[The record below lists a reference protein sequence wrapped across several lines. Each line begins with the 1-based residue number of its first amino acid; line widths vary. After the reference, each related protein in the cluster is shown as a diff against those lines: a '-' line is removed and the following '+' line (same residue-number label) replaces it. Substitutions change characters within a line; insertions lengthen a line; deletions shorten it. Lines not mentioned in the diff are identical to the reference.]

1 MLNFLVNP
9 ITQLLIFLYSLTGNN
24 LGFAIILLT
33 LIIRAV
39 LVPVTIPS
47 LKSAKKLQELKPH
60 LDRLK
65 EKHKDKQKLQL
76 AQLEL
81 YKQHG
86 INPASGC
93 LPQIAQLLVLIALY
107 QVFIEFINAPGL
119 NGRALNLNFFW
130 LNLGKPDPYYIL
142 PALAGLSQLVFSL
155 MMTSGL
161 ESHVKAPKD
170 KKEKQK
176 EENSMEMAQSMS
188 QQMLL
193 IMPVMTVLISLKF
206 PSGLALYWVITT
218 VFSLVQQYLV
228 SGPGGLKPAF
238 AKVTNFLN
246 LKSKISNLK

>member
-1 MLNFLVNP
+1 MLNFLTNP
-9 ITQLLIFLYSLTGNN
+9 INQLLIFLYGLTGQN

-33 LIIRAV
+33 LIIRGV

-107 QVFIEFINAPGL
+107 QVFIKFINVPEL
-119 NGRALNLNFFW
+119 NGQALNLNFFW

-142 PALAGLSQLVFSL
+142 PVLAGLSQLVFSL

-161 ESHVKAPKD
+161 EGHLKAPKKKD
-170 KKEKQK
+170 EKKKE
-176 EENSMEMAQSMS
+176 EDSLEMAQSMS

-193 IMPVMTVLISLKF
+193 IMPAMTVLISLKF

-218 VFSLVQQYLV
+218 VFSLIQQYLV
-228 SGPGGLKPAF
+228 SGPGGLKLTL
-238 AKVTNFLN
+238 AKIARFLPGKLN
-246 LKSKISNLK
+246 PK

>member
-1 MLNFLVNP
+1 MLNFIVNP
-9 ITQLLIFLYSLTGNN
+9 INQLLIFLYGLTGNN

-33 LIIRAV
+33 LIIRGV

-107 QVFIEFINAPGL
+107 QVFIEFINAPEL
-119 NGRALNLNFFW
+119 NGQALNLNFLW
-130 LNLGKPDPYYIL
+130 LNLGKPDPYYVL
-142 PALAGLSQLVFSL
+142 PVLAGLSQLVFSL

-161 ESHVKAPKD
+161 ESHLKAPK
-170 KKEKQK
+170 KKEEKKK
-176 EENSMEMAQSMS
+176 EEDSMEMAQSMS

-193 IMPVMTVLISLKF
+193 IMPAMTVLISLKF

-228 SGPGGLKPAF
+228 SGPGGLKLTLAR
-238 AKVTNFLN
+238 VLNFLPGKPN
-246 LKSKISNLK
+246 PK

>member
-1 MLNFLVNP
+1 MLNFLINP
-9 ITQLLIFLYSLTGNN
+9 INQLLIFLYGLTGQN

-33 LIIRAV
+33 LIIRGI

-107 QVFIEFINAPGL
+107 QVFIKFIKVPEL

-130 LNLGKPDPYYIL
+130 LDLGKPDPYYIL
-142 PALAGLSQLVFSL
+142 PVLAGLSQLVFSL

-161 ESHVKAPKD
+161 ESHLKAPKD
-170 KKEKQK
+170 KQEKQK
-176 EENSMEMAQSMS
+176 EEDSLEMAQSMS

-193 IMPVMTVLISLKF
+193 IMPAMTVLISLKF

-228 SGPGGLKPAF
+228 SGPGGLKPTL
-238 AKVTNFLN
+238 AKVARALSIVN
-246 LKSKISNLK
+246 